1 GQPAAQASTDAPP
14 EWIASKAAADAL
26 LDQLE
31 RALRRCDASAAVKL
45 YYRANATGA
54 VPLRG
59 DAGLLDRVLSLAVE
73 DRTIDDA
80 AFREFPRALGRARP
94 DAATEQSRVR
104 RRMRARFAAA
114 DWYGDLVAAAA
125 RRNGEKRKRAKL
137 ARLILGRI
145 GRFWMP
151 RVD

>member
-1 GQPAAQASTDAPP
+1 EAGQAPSPTRARRLPDDAEDVSEALDLAADAATRASPQGDRGPVNGQPAAQASTDAPP

-80 AFREFPRALGRARP
+80 AFREFTHAFGCDRP
-94 DAATEQSRVR
+94 DAATEQSQVR
-104 RRMRARFAAA
+104 R
-114 DWYGDLVAAAA
+114 
-125 RRNGEKRKRAKL
+125 
-137 ARLILGRI
+137 
-145 GRFWMP
+145 
-151 RVD
+151 